1 MTGYEAYGIFTALKL
16 HFNKE
21 KYDYFKYDG
30 KVRVTL
36 DAFENKKDKYHYYK
50 LSRKKDNKKNLEDF
64 IVANLMDT
72 PEMWVGGLLDASAD
86 AKYLE
91 RRKVNQSLSYFFEND
106 CKKLFN
112 MVDSPDD
119 LVKVPDGDYP
129 LLLKMVKQREVE
141 VETLCLLNRIG
152 NFMPMWTKKITDTIV
167 WPSYRLRYLKY
178 AAFMP
183 QDDVKYKLILRKVI
197 NKSEL

>member
-16 HFNKE
+16 HFTKE

-36 DAFENKKDKYHYYK
+36 DSFENKKDKYHYYK
-50 LSRKKDNKKNLEDF
+50 LSRKKDNKKDLEDF

-86 AKYLE
+86 TKYLE

-106 CKKLFN
+106 CKKLFS
-112 MVDSPDD
+112 MVDTPDD

-129 LLLKMVKQREVE
+129 LLLKMVKQKEVE
-141 VETLCLLNRIG
+141 VETLCLLNRIA
-152 NFMPMWTKKITDTIV
+152 NFMPMWSKKIADTII
-167 WPSYRLRYLKY
+167 WPSYRLRYTKY
-178 AAFMP
+178 AAFLP
-183 QDDVKYKLILRKVI
+183 QDDVKYKLILKKV
-197 NKSEL
+197 LG